1 MISPL
6 HLRNKNQLFR
16 QMLSIA
22 IATSLYFSV
31 RSLSTFWNIS
41 IEIYF
46 NSNTAGSLGFEAFG
60 ILIIL
65 CFYQY
70 CHFSSPSIT
79 SRFML
84 SLVLFQG
91 FFSLANLKKNSTQ
104 GFKREQSYIIFF
116 LHTFICP
123 FKNI

>member
-60 ILIIL
+60 TLIIL
-65 CFYQY
+65 GFYQY
-70 CHFSSPSIT
+70 CHFASPSIT
-79 SRFML
+79 SWFML

-91 FFSLANLKKNSTQ
+91 FFSLANLKK
-104 GFKREQSYIIFF
+104 K
-116 LHTFICP
+116 
-123 FKNI
+123 KK